1 MRALRTMVKEQ
12 LWQNLN
18 RIPHLMTKNGKT
30 LRHFPVQVV
39 PRERKSLFAN
49 QNVPSKKR
57 ATGSDSEKWNG
68 AEDSGKK
75 PIWKTGMSK
84 LEVTDNIRPFEP
96 PKTWHQETWFLN
108 RDLSVNLLAIAKKR
122 AMWANFRI
130 RVMVGKIAN
139 KYKKCYYYK
148 QCYVQ
153 KNWLIKR
160 LIFLIGTKMITTKT
174 TIVQVLE
181 LLNDGREGKVVI
193 SQEYCYTN

>member
-1 MRALRTMVKEQ
+1 MVKRFAIFQ
-12 LWQNLN
+12 SKWFQ
-18 RIPHLMTKNGKT
+18 GK
-30 LRHFPVQVV
+30 
-39 PRERKSLFAN
+39 EKSLFAN
-49 QNVPSKKR
+49 QKVPSKKR
-57 ATGSDSEKWNG
+57 ATGSDSENWKG

-96 PKTWHQETWFLN
+96 TKIWHQETWFLN

-122 AMWANFRI
+122 AMWANFHI

-153 KNWLIKR
+153 KIDW
-160 LIFLIGTKMITTKT
+160 
-174 TIVQVLE
+174 
-181 LLNDGREGKVVI
+181 
-193 SQEYCYTN
+193 